1 MSRIW
6 MFLGSQCSMTRR
18 RCSPSEDWP
27 ELCEQESKH
36 KNAIWGLRGR
46 RHWPDDGA
54 RCSCWWAWSER
65 TIRFLATAQRRGC
78 SSGPLAL
85 LHFVA
90 ASGRGERVVVA
101 VDDDDGPTTAANFAS
116 ACLFRIFMFSAI
128 TYLKTQAKLTHS
140 LLREG
145 CENSETSLEAL
156 WFPLVITAQPRS
168 VPLLSKATLPEA
180 GLQQCL
186 GNAREL
192 FNTRN
197 TVPFQKKCDAK
208 FSVRQH
214 YLFISVSC
222 PYGPICLY
230 RPLLQTTQIWT
241 QIAYCN
247 KVSSFLPTSVLP
259 VSFRGY
265 SCRWNQFS
273 RIFGK

>member
-140 LLREG
+140 LLERDVR
-145 CENSETSLEAL
+145 T
-156 WFPLVITAQPRS
+156 RK
-168 VPLLSKATLPEA
+168 PLLKLCDFLLSWLPNRDQSRFCPRQHFLRRDSSNASVTLVSCSTHEIQSHFKKNVTPSFQSA
-180 GLQQCL
+180 
-186 GNAREL
+186 
-192 FNTRN
+192 NTTS
-197 TVPFQKKCDAK
+197 TVPC
-208 FSVRQH
+208 
-214 YLFISVSC
+214 
-222 PYGPICLY
+222 Y
-230 RPLLQTTQIWT
+230 R
-241 QIAYCN
+241 
-247 KVSSFLPTSVLP
+247 LPRFEL
-259 VSFRGY
+259 R
-265 SCRWNQFS
+265 
-273 RIFGK
+273 